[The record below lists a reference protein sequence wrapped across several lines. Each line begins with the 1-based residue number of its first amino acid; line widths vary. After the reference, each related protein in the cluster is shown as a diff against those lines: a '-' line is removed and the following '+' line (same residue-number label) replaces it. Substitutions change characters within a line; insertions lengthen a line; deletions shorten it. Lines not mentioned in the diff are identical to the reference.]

1 MIQTSLFSE
10 LEKDIEPLDNP
21 LSKKYPSR
29 YTHPDTGAVL
39 KSSKYIKNGKKK
51 TGAYEFFINNEWVRA
66 CESPENRELRKK
78 RDSSLKGFC
87 AYFKQKMTEKEKAR
101 GKFLVGENEFQD
113 KFE

>member
-1 MIQTSLFSE
+1 MIQASLFSE

-51 TGAYEFFINNEWVRA
+51 VNWFLNIIIIGKRNLMRIGRMGNLMDYKLNGMKMDR
-66 CESPENRELRKK
+66 RKMKELSRMGNQLDYLLLGMRMDRKK
-78 RDSSLKGFC
+78 K
-87 AYFKQKMTEKEKAR
+87 K
-101 GKFLVGENEFQD
+101 
-113 KFE
+113 